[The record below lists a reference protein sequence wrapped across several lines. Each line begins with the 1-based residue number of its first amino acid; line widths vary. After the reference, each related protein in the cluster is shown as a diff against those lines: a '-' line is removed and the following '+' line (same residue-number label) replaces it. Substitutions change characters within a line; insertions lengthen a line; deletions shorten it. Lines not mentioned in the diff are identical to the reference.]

1 MQGRVPDST
10 SELVASTV
18 VSVRAALLLID
29 LRAEVTG
36 DVEPCEDE

>member
-10 SELVASTV
+10 SELVAGTV
-18 VSVRAALLLID
+18 VLVRAILLLVD

-36 DVEPCEDE
+36 DVEPYEDE